1 MKINETIGLLLKSKK
16 SNEILSVTPEQSVYE
31 AIELMATHDIGALLV
46 ISNGKLV
53 GIVSERDYAR
63 KGILKG
69 RNSQETTVQEI
80 MSSPVLSVGPQHTV
94 DDCMAIMTHHD
105 FRHLPV
111 KHNDAVVG
119 VISMGDLVR
128 WVISGHEQ
136 TIQAL
141 QGYITG
147 TYPG

>member
-1 MKINETIGLLLKSKK
+1 
-16 SNEILSVTPEQSVYE
+16 
-31 AIELMATHDIGALLV
+31 
-46 ISNGKLV
+46 
-53 GIVSERDYAR
+53 
-63 KGILKG
+63 
-69 RNSQETTVQEI
+69 
-80 MSSPVLSVGPQHTV
+80 
-94 DDCMAIMTHHD
+94 MAIMTSHD

-111 KHNDAVVG
+111 LQDDAVVG

-147 TYPG
+147 EYPR